1 MTKPTKFTTEWNGII
16 IIGEYWWDAHAFDLV
31 YPKYD
36 KDTEEF
42 EELTDAE
49 LACIVRQL
57 EQRVEDYID
66 YMRESY
72 REDIGY
78 DRALDQAVEAERSY
92 NRGY

>member
-1 MTKPTKFTTEWNGII
+1 
-16 IIGEYWWDAHAFDLV
+16 V

-66 YMRESY
+66 YMRELY

-78 DRALDQAVEAERSY
+78 DRELDRAVADERNY